1 MLGAKRRNNAADPEW
16 NRELTVAWQ
25 GIGYVYA
32 RQQKFEDAI
41 GAYQKAATR
50 TRRMQP
56 SKPAVTLF
64 LS

>member
-41 GAYQKAATR
+41 
-50 TRRMQP
+50 
-56 SKPAVTLF
+56 
-64 LS
+64 